1 FRRKYGPLGYADRTL
16 LEILGD
22 DHLGEKAKNVF
33 LAIPQEKL
41 EEGFEAVVKELERL
55 LSSDST
61 AARMRALNELR
72 NLKLRPNQS
81 ISEFCVVLEKLAR
94 KANPNSSVTE
104 RSLEYAQIL
113 LDNVREWP
121 EHVQLLS
128 LLHRSDP
135 GNAYN
140 EIKQLAITIEQARTM
155 YGTPRKS
162 TPTGTEWK
170 KRAQAYKSHR
180 ENPPN
185 TEEHQRGYVDE
196 KKEDVETRKCFNC
209 SKLGH
214 IARNCPLRRPVVNNR
229 VEKPAK
235 TKDNK
240 EGTRI
245 SDLMRQ
251 ARSMGMVVEKGSAET
266 DLVGEKS
273 TAWVSMMNERVSAL
287 IDTGSMVSIVPVGL
301 LARAQKNG
309 FDVDSLTVIDQKTL
323 DPVYDASNNR
333 MQFLGGVVIGV
344 KIEGGAEYEV
354 AFYIS
359 NDKGQEVLLGTNAL
373 KSLGVQIQLPKP
385 ATTPTRR
392 TSHIGKVTV
401 ARRAYIPP
409 YSSALV
415 QARCNVGENPVE
427 RVIWP
432 ASNGIAAGVFKI
444 ENNECA
450 IPIIN
455 EGSEPMM
462 FREGDEIGHWSTDK
476 WREGWDEEFKPTIL
490 EERCSGLGLQA
501 RKQKLFEQI
510 SQNRS
515 STEIPEDIRKL
526 VEEKGEAFAVCDQ
539 ELSAT
544 SEVEMD
550 VDTGDHP
557 PIKLKAR
564 PVPLA
569 MRAKLR
575 EMLNDLVSRKI
586 IEKSASAWAFPIV
599 LVEKKDG
606 SLRLCVDYR
615 ELNKCIRQDA
625 YPMPTIDAM
634 LQSMAGGISAICE
647 TLRRC
652 QQQLEEGGRIVSV
665 WPPLMESNQTTW
677 RQLTEVWQMID
688 NALQGKAGPHQL
700 LTTASHRM
708 DSGKIFIEAGAPE
721 GCLNF
726 YGKNL

>member
-1 FRRKYGPLGYADRTL
+1 
-16 LEILGD
+16 
-22 DHLGEKAKNVF
+22 
-33 LAIPQEKL
+33 
-41 EEGFEAVVKELERL
+41 
-55 LSSDST
+55 
-61 AARMRALNELR
+61 
-72 NLKLRPNQS
+72 
-81 ISEFCVVLEKLAR
+81 
-94 KANPNSSVTE
+94 
-104 RSLEYAQIL
+104 
-113 LDNVREWP
+113 
-121 EHVQLLS
+121 
-128 LLHRSDP
+128 
-135 GNAYN
+135 
-140 EIKQLAITIEQARTM
+140 
-155 YGTPRKS
+155 
-162 TPTGTEWK
+162 
-170 KRAQAYKSHR
+170 
-180 ENPPN
+180 
-185 TEEHQRGYVDE
+185 
-196 KKEDVETRKCFNC
+196 
-209 SKLGH
+209 
-214 IARNCPLRRPVVNNR
+214 
-229 VEKPAK
+229 
-235 TKDNK
+235 
-240 EGTRI
+240 
-245 SDLMRQ
+245 
-251 ARSMGMVVEKGSAET
+251 
-266 DLVGEKS
+266 
-273 TAWVSMMNERVSAL
+273 
-287 IDTGSMVSIVPVGL
+287 
-301 LARAQKNG
+301 
-309 FDVDSLTVIDQKTL
+309 
-323 DPVYDASNNR
+323 

-444 ENNECA
+444 ENNECV

-462 FREGDEIGHWSTDK
+462 FREGEEIGHWSTDK
-476 WREGWDEEFKPTIL
+476 WREGWDEVKPTIL
-490 EERCSGLGLQA
+490 EERCSGLELQA

-625 YPMPTIDAM
+625 YPMPTIDA
-634 LQSMAGGISAICE
+634 I
-647 TLRRC
+647 
-652 QQQLEEGGRIVSV
+652 
-665 WPPLMESNQTTW
+665 
-677 RQLTEVWQMID
+677 
-688 NALQGKAGPHQL
+688 GKAGPNQF
-700 LTTASHRM
+700 LTTASHRI
-708 DSGKIFIEAGAPE
+708 DGGKIFVEAGAPE

-726 YGKNL
+726 YGKNLGVGSAKALYDCIRNRVKDAKLPQLAPLEVAPTRAPAPRGGRMWRSGADRMMRRSRDSDREGKFPAGGQEDQKFPIKGRCIF